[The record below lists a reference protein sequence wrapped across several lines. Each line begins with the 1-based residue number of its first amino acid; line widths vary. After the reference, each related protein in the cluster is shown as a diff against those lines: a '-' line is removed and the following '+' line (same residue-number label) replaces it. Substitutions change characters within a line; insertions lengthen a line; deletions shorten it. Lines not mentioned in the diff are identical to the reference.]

1 MKRECVSCCELRQE
15 LVELRESSEVRARED
30 HDQCV
35 AIFQQMQELV
45 KMNASL
51 ARGSNRS
58 GGRGEDEITYT
69 RSSAA
74 SGSVK
79 ETVAR
84 VNGGEDVG
92 TQIRRLQAIVVQQA
106 KELEAVRRRK
116 RDATADGRVQYAVT
130 TPLGNQLEKIQD
142 SDEENASTD
151 SGNEDALRDFAS
163 GRHADQLRKLPLT
176 SLHAQLKGKDL
187 QLKHLQQVNAKL
199 ETRFGQLVDRKRSMA
214 QSFQQTARTQQAQL
228 KKYLAYIRQQTLER
242 KALERQARQLNQYV
256 AVLEKK
262 VVDYSFRSSS
272 RHGPEVSGAK
282 LHHDT

>member
-58 GGRGEDEITYT
+58 
-69 RSSAA
+69 
-74 SGSVK
+74 
-79 ETVAR
+79 VAR

-106 KELEAVRRRK
+106 KELEAK
-116 RDATADGRVQYAVT
+116 
-130 TPLGNQLEKIQD
+130 KFQD

-151 SGNEDALRDFAS
+151 SGNEDALSDFAS

-228 KKYLAYIRQQTLER
+228 KKYMAYIRQQTLEK

-272 RHGPEVSGAK
+272 RHGPDVSGAK